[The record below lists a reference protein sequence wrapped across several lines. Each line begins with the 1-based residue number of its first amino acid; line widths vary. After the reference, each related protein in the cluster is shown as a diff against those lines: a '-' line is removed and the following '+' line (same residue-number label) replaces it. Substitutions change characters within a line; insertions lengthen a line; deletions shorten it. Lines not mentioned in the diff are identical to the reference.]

1 MGNLI
6 KTLSRLTMS
15 AVTRSGFNQIGYTG
29 NAIIMEYKDNKHLG
43 VNTNTY
49 LNHKINIKDATD
61 TRLKHIS

>member
-6 KTLSRLTMS
+6 KTLSRFTMS
-15 AVTRSGFNQIGYTG
+15 AVTRSDCNQNGYIG
-29 NAIIMEYKDNKHLG
+29 NAIIKEYKNNKHLG

>member
-15 AVTRSGFNQIGYTG
+15 TVTRSGFNQIGYTG

-49 LNHKINIKDATD
+49 LNHKINI
-61 TRLKHIS
+61 